1 MKKRGFGE
9 GKWNG
14 FGGKVDPGESI
25 IEAAQ
30 RELEEECGIRAK
42 EPVKTGV
49 ITFTYKDSNSTME
62 VHIYSDHLYSGEITE
77 SEEMKP
83 QWWAYKQVRRTLTTN
98 TLSTNTLSCCPLPM
112 PTGPFPL
119 HVGR

>member
-1 MKKRGFGE
+1 MFYMYITEVLLGMKKRGFGE

-14 FGGKVDPGESI
+14 FGGKVDPDESI
-25 IEAAQ
+25 MAAAQ
-30 RELEEECGIRAK
+30 RELEEEAGIRAK
-42 EPVKTGV
+42 DPVKTGV

-83 QWWAYKQVRRTLTTN
+83 QWWPYKQVRFTLFSHYSLT
-98 TLSTNTLSCCPLPM
+98 PPY
-112 PTGPFPL
+112 G
-119 HVGR
+119 V